1 MYDFFV
7 TIVTIRL
14 VFLLEVFLVE
24 AFMKVS
30 LGNQSNV
37 SLKKNITIMIF
48 QNFKSIF

>member
-24 AFMKVS
+24 AFLKVS
-30 LGNQSNV
+30 LGE
-37 SLKKNITIMIF
+37 LPI
-48 QNFKSIF
+48 